1 MRAMRRVVLKSWLV
15 AAAMVA
21 CMLPAAAGAVIPVGG
36 SGGGGGGGGSN
47 NNPATSSNTSGGT
60 SLTKPDGSC
69 VQIAL
74 PIFGNN
80 TCVQNDKG
88 NGGAIVVYLRDVL
101 KLLSGLV
108 GITIIIM
115 IIWAGIQYITSAGDP
130 SGTKDAKNRL
140 VNALTALLLFLMMF
154 AILQFLVPGGIL

>member
-1 MRAMRRVVLKSWLV
+1 MKRVVLSSWLITLALAV
-15 AAAMVA
+15 A
-21 CMLPAAAGAVIPVGG
+21 LPGMAGAVQAPPPGCTQ
-36 SGGGGGGGGSN
+36 N
-47 NNPATSSNTSGGT
+47 CNNPAASGGTNGTGT
-60 SLTKPDGSC
+60 SLTKPDNT

-80 TCVQNDKG
+80 TNVQNDKG

-130 SGTKDAKNRL
+130 GNTKDAKNRL
-140 VNALTALLLFLMMF
+140 VNAFTALLLFLMMF
-154 AILQFLVPGGIL
+154 AILQFLVPGGVL